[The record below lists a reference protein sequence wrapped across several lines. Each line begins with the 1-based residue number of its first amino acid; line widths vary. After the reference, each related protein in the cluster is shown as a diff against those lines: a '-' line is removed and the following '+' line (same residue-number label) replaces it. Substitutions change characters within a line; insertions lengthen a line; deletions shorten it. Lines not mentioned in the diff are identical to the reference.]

1 MFVECGVNATESPIR
16 NTKIIVHKCRSK
28 ELNKNPLNKE
38 PVVKEIQTIG
48 KINDILSIEVF
59 IITFRSIRA
68 EA

>member
-1 MFVECGVNATESPIR
+1 MFVECGVKVTENPIR

-28 ELNKNPLNKE
+28 ELNKNPLNRE

-48 KINDILSIEVF
+48 KINDIFSIEVF
-59 IITFRSIRA
+59 IITFRSIRD